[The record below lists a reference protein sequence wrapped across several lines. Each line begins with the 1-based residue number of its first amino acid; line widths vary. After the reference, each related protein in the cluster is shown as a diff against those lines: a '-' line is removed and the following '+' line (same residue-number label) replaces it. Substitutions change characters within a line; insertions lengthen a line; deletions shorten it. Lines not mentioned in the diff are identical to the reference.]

1 MSLGLT
7 KPGMRSANLTG
18 KRHPKTGELL
28 VPLGYL
34 KDGSAVWPVLG
45 AAPDD
50 SDPDDSHFTGRDDDD
65 EEDEDED
72 DDSEDEDDEDPK
84 SSKKPSKKKSDG
96 DDDEDDE
103 EDARVHRASQQ
114 AKRYRLRLRDAERKN
129 RELEGRLKAIEDETK
144 APDEV
149 AARDISELRSKNEMQ
164 EETIRTM
171 TAQLAFFRTSV
182 PGVTW
187 IDAADVFALADR
199 SGLFDDVIDEDGTVD
214 ERELRRALKDLARRK
229 PHLVKKDD
237 DSPKARGRKSTDAP
251 DEDEEDDDDESRS
264 RRSAGTMN
272 SKRKGTKGT
281 ADRAALAKK
290 FPVLQR
296 F

>member
-1 MSLGLT
+1 
-7 KPGMRSANLTG
+7 MRSANLTG
-18 KRHPKTGELL
+18 KIHPRTGEPL
-28 VPLGYL
+28 VPLYVRD
-34 KDGSAVWPVLG
+34 DGTAVWPALG

-50 SDPDDSHFTGRDDDD
+50 SDPDDPHFTGQDDDEDDEDSDDED

-72 DDSEDEDDEDPK
+72 EPKSKKKKPVKKKTDDDDEEDDED
-84 SSKKPSKKKSDG
+84 
-96 DDDEDDE
+96 

-114 AKRYRLRLRDAERKN
+114 AKRYRLALRAEQKKTADLAARI
-129 RELEGRLKAIEDETK
+129 KAIEDETR

-149 AARDISELRSKNEMQ
+149 AARDIAELREKNTTQ
-164 EETIRTM
+164 ADVIRTM
-171 TAQLAFFRTSV
+171 TAQLAFFKSNTV
-182 PGVTW
+182 AW
-187 IDAADVFALADR
+187 IDPSDAFALAER
-199 SGLFDDVIDEDGTVD
+199 AGLFDDLVDEDGTVD
-214 ERELRRALKDLARRK
+214 ERELRRGLRELAKRK

-237 DSPKARGRKSTDAP
+237 DSPKARGRKSNDNT
-251 DEDEEDDDDESRS
+251 DEDEEDDDEEPRS